1 MKKIITLLIAVI
13 IVLSLTACGTTHPS
27 EDAAASASNSM
38 QNVEEINA
46 IVFDVDVDTYAYGP
60 HSASSIRT
68 YFAYVRTNDGTLIEV
83 SDIDQDQY
91 LELRNRLKYSDNVEV
106 TLLAAWSSSEP
117 KYEII
122 VPDEV
127 HTIYTAHGYYYT
139 NGIVT
144 AEDGMVWR
152 YADTND
158 RYDGMPVIVE
168 IDDNGTPLDTKDDV
182 IIDIYTDPTVL

>member
-1 MKKIITLLIAVI
+1 MKKIIALLIAVI
-13 IVLSLTACGTTHPS
+13 FALSLTACGTTETS
-27 EDAAASASNSM
+27 EDAAASASGSM
-38 QNVEEINA
+38 QNIEEINA
-46 IVFDVDVDTYAYGP
+46 IVFDVDADTHAYGP

-68 YFAYVRTNDGTLIEV
+68 YYAYVQTNDGVLIEV

-91 LELRNRLKYSDNVEV
+91 LKLRNRLKYSDSVEV
-106 TLLAAWSSSEP
+106 TLLITWSSSAP

-122 VPDEV
+122 VPDEA
-127 HTIYTAHGYYYT
+127 HTIYTANGHYYT

-168 IDDNGTPLDTKDDV
+168 IDDNGTPLDPKDDV